1 MGMQTMEPPAGTGAG
16 TDFATFLARVEP
28 RLMAYLWSL
37 LGRRED
43 AEDLFQEVGLA
54 LHREWASVRE
64 LDRPEGWVFRTAH
77 NRVVNVFKRRDV
89 ERRALKTAGE
99 RAPEAARPDGSVERS
114 ELHARVQEA
123 LARLDPPEREAV
135 TLKVWGG
142 ASWVEIG
149 RALGVTE
156 DTAARLFARGLRTVA
171 PLLRELSEG
180 GR

>member
-1 MGMQTMEPPAGTGAG
+1 MEPPGTAFAG
-16 TDFATFLARVEP
+16 TDFAAFLARVEP

-54 LHREWASVRE
+54 LHREWLSVRF

-77 NRVVNVFKRRDV
+77 NMAANFFKRKEV
-89 ERRALKTAGE
+89 ERRALRAAGE
-99 RAPEAARPDGSVERS
+99 RAPDAAGPDPSLERS
-114 ELHARVQEA
+114 EIHARVRAA
-123 LARLDPPEREAV
+123 LAGLAEAEREAV

-142 ASWVEIG
+142 ASWVEIA
-149 RALGVTE
+149 RILDVSE
-156 DTAARLFARGLRTVA
+156 DAAARLFARGLRSVA
-171 PLLRELSEG
+171 PLLRELSED